1 MKLTYRGV
9 TEEYDI
15 PTVALVEGEVGG
27 KYRGQHWN
35 YRYPRHIP
43 VPEQAY
49 ELKYRGV
56 SYRSNPSPK
65 VEAKVTEAVA
75 DPAPARNSQEE
86 SLAGCTPFTLSFSK
100 PVTENVAKVH
110 RATIC
115 NLLERRLQVA
125 KARGDETLLRLLE
138 GEAAQLVC

>member
-9 TEEYDI
+9 TQEYDI
-15 PTVALVEGEVGG
+15 PTVGLVEGEIGG
-27 KYRGQHWN
+27 KYRGQNLN

-49 ELKYRGV
+49 DLKYRGV
-56 SYRSNPSPK
+56 SYSSNPSPK
-65 VEAKVTEAVA
+65 IKANVVETVA
-75 DPAPARNSQEE
+75 EPAPARASQEE
-86 SLAGCTPFTLSFSK
+86 SLAGFTPFTLSFSK
-100 PVTENVAKVH
+100 PITENVAKVH

-115 NLLERRLQVA
+115 NLLERRLQAA

-138 GEAAQLVC
+138 GEAELVC